1 MLRECTE
8 IFREQLQQNR
18 NLLFDSY
25 IPANGT
31 YLIVKEDGSLC
42 EPVELEL
49 DKKSGQINRT
59 NRYFTQICQY
69 DYYSRL
75 IDMNKPQDNKKI
87 IHSNSYL
94 SFFVKKESFQ
104 NGKLNTEAIDRYFD
118 AVIYPELK
126 YKGQTLKIY
135 QMLEEE
141 IGCVPK
147 DIAEKIRMWIKEN
160 IFHLDV
166 DLSKKDYLKI
176 FFEAPMEQYQREND
190 RYLVPNIYNSNDYNL
205 EVEGEVYGL
214 PNNNLGMNA
223 KKPFLSSRT
232 KKIEVPFLLNK
243 EEVLL
248 QKQFFDHLMNYAMA
262 GKSNVYID
270 TDERTL

>member
-8 IFREQLQQNR
+8 IFKEQLQQNN

-31 YLIVKEDGSLC
+31 YLIVKEDGTLL
-42 EPVELEL
+42 EPVEIEL

-59 NRYFTQICQY
+59 NRYFTKICQY

-87 IHSNSYL
+87 IHSNNYL

-104 NGKLNTEAIDRYFD
+104 NGKLDAEAIDRYFD
-118 AVIYPELK
+118 AVSHPELK

-141 IGCVPK
+141 IGGVPR
-147 DIAEKIRMWIKEN
+147 DIAEKNRMWIKEN
-160 IFHLDV
+160 
-166 DLSKKDYLKI
+166 LSLI
-176 FFEAPMEQYQREND
+176 H
-190 RYLVPNIYNSNDYNL
+190 I
-205 EVEGEVYGL
+205 
-214 PNNNLGMNA
+214 
-223 KKPFLSSRT
+223 
-232 KKIEVPFLLNK
+232 
-243 EEVLL
+243 
-248 QKQFFDHLMNYAMA
+248 
-262 GKSNVYID
+262 
-270 TDERTL
+270 